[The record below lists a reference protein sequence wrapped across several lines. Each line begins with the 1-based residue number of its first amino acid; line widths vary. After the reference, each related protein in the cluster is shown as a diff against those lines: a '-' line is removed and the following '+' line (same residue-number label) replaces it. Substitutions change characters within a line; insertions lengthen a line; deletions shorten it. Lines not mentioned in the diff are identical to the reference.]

1 MALLRKLA
9 NTSGTSEE
17 DEIRSIIDNLNNVLN
32 SKRGYG
38 FFLQDFGISDYHHLS
53 SRDNIAETI
62 IREVSENIKRF
73 EPRVE
78 LIEVVDVKDDRL
90 FRLSFRINC
99 VVRNNSHSLKLFLDP
114 LLDRYQIDS

>member
-9 NTSGTSEE
+9 NSGGTSEE
-17 DEIRSIIDNLNNVLN
+17 DEIKSIIDNLNNVLN
-32 SKRGYG
+32 TKRGYG

-53 SRDNIAETI
+53 SRDDIAETI
-62 IREVSENIKRF
+62 IHEVSENIKQF

-78 LIEVVDVKDDRL
+78 LVKVVDIKDDKL
-90 FRLSFRINC
+90 FRLSFRVDC
-99 VVRNNSHSLKLFLDP
+99 VVRNNARSLKLFLDP